1 LHKSGGLFPSG
12 SSANAVTNSSLLA
25 PLVNISPAQ
34 YAKHLKLSKENQM
47 FLLMQKHL
55 IYRKHTTIIDN
66 NSNDINIVPNAEN
79 KSKS

>member
-1 LHKSGGLFPSG
+1 
-12 SSANAVTNSSLLA
+12 
-25 PLVNISPAQ
+25 
-34 YAKHLKLSKENQM
+34 
-47 FLLMQKHL
+47 MQKHL